1 MSLRIETFVVGPLP
15 NNLYLL
21 IDDEARE
28 AVVVDP
34 SVGSEAA
41 LERMRE
47 LQKQG
52 VKLAAIWNTHGH
64 FDHIYDNAAWKSEF
78 DVALGMHPADLFWTQ
93 RLREQALWF
102 GLPTPESVAPDFG
115 FEDGQIA
122 RVGTHAARVMHTP
135 GHSPGS
141 VSFLF
146 QDQNVCISGD
156 VLFRGSV
163 GRTDLP
169 GCSMEE
175 LNRSLKLLSE
185 LPAQTRILS
194 GHGDATTISEEMK
207 TNPFCRDLI

>member
-1 MSLRIETFVVGPLP
+1 MGLRIETFVVGPLP

-21 IDDEARE
+21 LDDQARE

-34 SVGSEAA
+34 SIGSEAA

-64 FDHIYDNAAWKSEF
+64 FDHVYDNAAWKSEF
-78 DVALGMHPADLFWTQ
+78 DVPLGMHDGDLFWTQ

-102 GLPTPESVAPDFG
+102 GLPTPQSVAPDFS
-115 FEDGQIA
+115 FEDGQIV

-146 QDQNVCISGD
+146 EDQNACVSGD

-169 GCSMEE
+169 GCSVEE
-175 LNRSLKLLSE
+175 LRLSLKRLSE
-185 LPAQTRILS
+185 LPAPTRILS
-194 GHGDATTISEEMK
+194 GHGDATTIGEEM
-207 TNPFCRDLI
+207 TNPFLNM

>member
-21 IDDEARE
+21 VDDESKE

-41 LERMRE
+41 LERMRA
-47 LQKQG
+47 LQMQG
-52 VKLAAIWNTHGH
+52 VKLIAIWNTHGH
-64 FDHIYDNAAWKSEF
+64 FDHIYDNAKWKTEF
-78 DVALGMHPADLFWTQ
+78 DVPLGMHAADLFWTE

-115 FEDGQIA
+115 FEDRQIV
-122 RVGTHAARVMHTP
+122 RVGTHAARVVHTP

-146 QDQNVCISGD
+146 EDQNVCISGD

-169 GCSMEE
+169 GCSSEE
-175 LNRSLKLLSE
+175 LKSSLKRLSE
-185 LPAQTRILS
+185 LAPQTRILS
-194 GHGDATTISEEMK
+194 GHGDETTIGLEMK
-207 TNPFCRDLI
+207 TNPFCRDLN